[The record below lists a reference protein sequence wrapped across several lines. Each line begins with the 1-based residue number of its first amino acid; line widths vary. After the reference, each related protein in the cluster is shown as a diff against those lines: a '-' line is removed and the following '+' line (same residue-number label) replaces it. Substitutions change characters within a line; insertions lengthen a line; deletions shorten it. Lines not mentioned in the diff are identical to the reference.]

1 MSNYKKMMDKW
12 HDFRNEDKEQLNE
25 TLDVKFTALKDPT
38 YYDRDWGDLFQK
50 LSSAYLVD
58 YGYSESHMYDWK
70 DQRNFDS
77 AVKEYNNHMSKIAK
91 KLNASV
97 KDLGDLHKVWW
108 KIYEKHRKKDRS

>member
-1 MSNYKKMMDKW
+1 MSNYKKVMDKW

-91 KLNASV
+91 KLNA
-97 KDLGDLHKVWW
+97 
-108 KIYEKHRKKDRS
+108 